1 MRLGNKGRGLLALVA
16 CLGCASAPRFSEMDA
31 DTLYQYAMQRL
42 EAHKWDDAS
51 RALDQFV
58 FQFPTDERYQEARY
72 RLGEAHFGK
81 GEYLIAASEFARL
94 ASDYPAGPW
103 AERARFEVCDSYYRL
118 SPRPELDQEYTQNA
132 LDQCQVVLAYYPAG
146 QYADTVRTMLAALQ
160 NKLAI
165 KELEAGQHYF
175 KRGAYDSA
183 IIYYD
188 KVLATYPSSEVAPK
202 ALFGL
207 YRSYEEIGWTE
218 EASQARERLLRDFPE
233 SAEAKQ
239 VQSGSAVAPS

>member
-1 MRLGNKGRGLLALVA
+1 MRLGNKGRGLLALVTF
-16 CLGCASAPRFSEMDA
+16 LGCASAPRFSEMDA
-31 DTLYQYAMQRL
+31 DTLFQYATEKL
-42 EAHKWDDAS
+42 DAHKWDDAS

-81 GEYLIAASEFARL
+81 GEYLIAASEFVRL
-94 ASDYPAGPW
+94 ASDFPAGPW
-103 AERARFEVCDSYYRL
+103 AERARFEVCDSYFRL
-118 SPRPELDQEYTQNA
+118 SPKPQLDQEYTDMA
-132 LDQCQVVLAYYPAG
+132 IDQCQAVLAYYPAG
-146 QYADTVRTMLAALQ
+146 EHADSVRTMVATLQ
-160 NKLAI
+160 NKLAT

-188 KVLATYPSSEVAPK
+188 KVLASYPSSPAAPK

-218 EASQARERLLRDFPE
+218 EASQTRERLLRDFPE
-233 SAEAKQ
+233 SDEARR